1 MRRTRANQ
9 LLRQK
14 WPMLHSSPTSPRRL
28 ARSRPTKFARRAG
41 AILAAVLLSL
51 LVVLLV
57 GAELTRAIVQHR
69 RQGRLA
75 EDRQQAFWIAESALQ
90 RATHS
95 LAKSPDYHGE
105 TWEVSGEVLGTS
117 RSGVATIKVEPA
129 SDPSERRRIVVQAY
143 YPEDAVHRTL
153 YERELFLE

>member
-1 MRRTRANQ
+1 MVGRKTVPPELDFNVMRNMPVRHHPRAK
-9 LLRQK
+9 L
-14 WPMLHSSPTSPRRL
+14 
-28 ARSRPTKFARRAG
+28 ARRAG

-90 RATHS
+90 RAVHL
-95 LAKSPDYHGE
+95 LANSPDYQGE
-105 TWEVSGEVLGTS
+105 TWPVSGEVLGTGQA
-117 RSGVATIKVEPA
+117 GVATIKVEPA
-129 SDPSERRRIVVQAY
+129 TGPAERRRIVVQAY

-153 YERELFLE
+153 YKRELFLE

>member
-1 MRRTRANQ
+1 MRNMPVRHHPRA
-9 LLRQK
+9 K
-14 WPMLHSSPTSPRRL
+14 L
-28 ARSRPTKFARRAG
+28 ARRSG

-90 RATHS
+90 RAVHA

-105 TWEVSGEVLGTS
+105 TWQVSGEMLGTG
-117 RSGVATIKVEPA
+117 RAGVATIKVEPA
-129 SDPSERRRIVVQAY
+129 EGRAERRRIVVQAY
-143 YPEDAVHRTL
+143 YPDDAVYRTL